1 LFRQKVSGETPCP
14 KDVCHT
20 CHVKKPAV
28 PVKTANPPMGIYTK
42 RDFMRMAT
50 AVLMKL
56 RPACVDTRSGH
67 KQLLDNSGL
76 VPEYIKKKF
85 FFPFRITTHKEKEK
99 RRAQERYHDCV
110 TQQREQGAMKHLSE
124 EERRKFNTTF
134 LSVSIPKRINYPIF
148 SDYSGHVKFKIKII
162 FKMFKL

>member
-28 PVKTANPPMGIYTK
+28 PVKTANPLMGIYTK

-50 AVLMKL
+50 AVLMKP

-76 VPEYIKKKF
+76 VPEYIKKKQYGEV
-85 FFPFRITTHKEKEK
+85 PK
-99 RRAQERYHDCV
+99 AQERYHNCV

-148 SDYSGHVKFKIKII
+148 SDKKCPEVHYSGHVKFKIKII